1 MPQSVPQVP
10 AVASGVGR
18 CRTTEKRV
26 FDGQVEKMES
36 KPAKS
41 LELEREESEPL
52 IYSKLPTGCLYRVFT
67 SDPKESHRIYLC
79 VREWQL

>member
-41 LELEREESEPL
+41 LELRERNPN
-52 IYSKLPTGCLYRVFT
+52 P
-67 SDPKESHRIYLC
+67 
-79 VREWQL
+79 

>member
-52 IYSKLPTGCLYRVFT
+52 IYSKLPIGCLLRTQRNHIGF
-67 SDPKESHRIYLC
+67 IYASVSGSC
-79 VREWQL
+79 DKG